1 METWLP
7 TIAPLIAIAGLW
19 WKITTSMATKAD
31 LHKKKDDIDKQFT
44 EVKADIREIR
54 QLFFSHI
61 SNHETAKQSNSE

>member
-1 METWLP
+1 MENWLP

-31 LHKKKDDIDKQFT
+31 LHKQKDDIDKQFA

-61 SNHETAKQSNSE
+61 SNHEATKRNNPE

>member
-7 TIAPLIAIAGLW
+7 TIAPLIAIAGSW

-31 LHKKKDDIDKQFT
+31 LYKQKDDIDKQFT

-61 SNHETAKQSNSE
+61 SNHEAAKHNNPE